1 MFKNIE
7 LSINLYTEGEK
18 FFNVLKAFI
27 RDSKKSEW
35 PHEKERAAYAK
46 ELFLRA
52 LESYEKGI
60 TLAEQRVEQGF
71 HTQQDKE
78 MVRKMRERHTYW
90 TKKYKGLVG
99 EENESC
105 CCQ

>member
-7 LSINLYTEGEK
+7 LCINLYTEGEK
-18 FFNVLKAFI
+18 FFDVLKAFI

-35 PHEKERAAYAK
+35 PHEKERAAYAR

-60 TLAEQRVEQGF
+60 SLAEQKVEQGF
-71 HTQQDKE
+71 HTQQDRAMIKQ
-78 MVRKMRERHTYW
+78 MRQRHSYW
-90 TKKYKGLVG
+90 AKKYKELIG